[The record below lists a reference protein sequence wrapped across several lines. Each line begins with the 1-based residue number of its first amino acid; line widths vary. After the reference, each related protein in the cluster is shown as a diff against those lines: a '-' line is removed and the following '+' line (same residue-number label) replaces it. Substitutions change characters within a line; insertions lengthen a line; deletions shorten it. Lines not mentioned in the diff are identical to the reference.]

1 MEKLTAFERGQIV
14 GALSTGASV
23 VKTAELLNVPKDV
36 VSQVMAAYSKHG
48 QSALV
53 ELVKKKPQHR
63 HKKPPPTQIACGD
76 ISIGTSPIQA
86 LEKALALEKQA
97 AGDEDD
103 DEDEDMDDEVKDL
116 NIKTINEDEDDDED
130 EGSSEEQSESHKVE
144 GEP

>member
-63 HKKPPPTQIACGD
+63 HKKPPPTQIAVSSRAPCSLLSLSLCIYGD
-76 ISIGTSPIQA
+76 P
-86 LEKALALEKQA
+86 
-97 AGDEDD
+97 D
-103 DEDEDMDDEVKDL
+103 
-116 NIKTINEDEDDDED
+116 
-130 EGSSEEQSESHKVE
+130 
-144 GEP
+144 